1 MKKSLSAKQIIKRFE
16 TYKSERNTWESH
28 WQELADY
35 ILPEKNNIQISD
47 NPGQKK
53 NTQVLDATGMDCAE
67 TLAGTLHTLLTNP
80 NDEWFEMTTGDSE
93 VDKQDE
99 VRLWMQDS
107 TTRMHN
113 AMNNS
118 NFQTEVHEIYLNLVC
133 FGTAG
138 LSTEEDEIMDMVFA
152 SRPIQEIFLEEDS
165 RGRISEVYRSFQWTA
180 EQCAQEF
187 GVDKLSKTLKKAYDK
202 DERTKFDIIHAIY
215 PGDEKG
221 DGKAAQFA
229 IVSQYVAVVDKEI
242 LREKGYHE
250 KPLMTPRWIKVSG
263 EKYGR
268 SPGMKALPEI
278 KTLNVMTATTIK
290 GAQKVVDPPLQAP
303 DDGFVLG
310 VITKPAGINYYR
322 AGSTDR
328 IEPLYNNTRIDFGF
342 QVLEMKQK
350 AIKSAFYTDQLKLQ
364 QGGPMM
370 TATEVL
376 QRTEEA
382 MRLLGPMLG
391 RMQSEFLRPLIDRV
405 FGIMLRRN
413 RFKPIPVQLRGRKLD
428 VHYSSL
434 IAKSQRMA
442 KGQNILRTIQAAE
455 PFINADPTVMDNF
468 NGDRTAR
475 YVGTIYGFPQECLNT
490 AEEMKTTRE
499 ARGKAQQQA
508 VQQQQQAAQADTVSK
523 VLPAAAQMQAAQRK

>member
-16 TYKSERNTWESH
+16 TYKSERSTWENH

-35 ILPEKNNIQISD
+35 ILPEKNNIQINDS
-47 NPGQKK
+47 PGVKK
-53 NTQVLDATGMDCAE
+53 NVNVLDATGMDSCE

-80 NDEWFEMTTGDSE
+80 NDEWFEMTTGDADLDK
-93 VDKQDE
+93 VDA

-107 TTRMHN
+107 VTRMHN
-113 AMNNS
+113 GMNNS
-118 NFQTEVHEIYLNLVC
+118 NFQTEVHEIYLNLCC

-138 LSTEEDEIMDMVFA
+138 LSTEEDEKTDMVFA
-152 SRPIQEIFLEEDS
+152 SRPIQELFLEEDN
-165 RGRISEVYRSFQWTA
+165 RGRISEVYRAFQWTA
-180 EQCAQEF
+180 EQCALEF
-187 GVDKLSKTLKKAYDK
+187 GVGKLSKTIKKAYDK

-221 DGKAAQFA
+221 DGKESMFPV
-229 IVSQYVAVVDKEI
+229 VSQYVAVVDKEI
-242 LREKGYHE
+242 LREKGYNEH
-250 KPLMTPRWIKVSG
+250 PLMTPRWIKVSG

-455 PFINADPTVMDNF
+455 PFINADPSVMDNF
-468 NGDRTAR
+468 SGDKTAR
-475 YVGTIYGFPQECLNT
+475 FIAGVYGFPQECLST
-490 AEEMKTTRE
+490 KDEIAATRK
-499 ARGKAQQQA
+499 ARNDAQQQ
-508 VQQQQQAAQADTVSK
+508 VIQQQQQAAQAEQVSK
-523 VLPAAAQMQAAQRK
+523 VLPAAAQAQAAQRK